1 MLASVASASVYFLC
15 IGRFL
20 AARKF
25 AMFCCC
31 HTFRADAERKNV
43 CERVF
48 ENNIIKVFLKGER
61 DMCGCLHAR
70 FITSIRLLF
79 RSKPVMSQLTPFI
92 FCFSRKSHKPG
103 SPRNPNR
110 KLVKLNKRSPKVNP
124 RKVQQDLSQK
134 QPRHKIMH
142 SAYLRHVMASLC
154 SSRSHPVSVKKS
166 RRLTAAG

>member
-1 MLASVASASVYFLC
+1 VHWSRFGCSKVCDFLLLSYVSRGRRTKKRLRESFQEQHNKSLSLSASLC
-15 IGRFL
+15 
-20 AARKF
+20 
-25 AMFCCC
+25 
-31 HTFRADAERKNV
+31 
-43 CERVF
+43 
-48 ENNIIKVFLKGER
+48 KGER

-79 RSKPVMSQLTPFI
+79 HSKPVMSQLTPFI
-92 FCFSRKSHKPG
+92 FCFSRKSRKPG
-103 SPRNPNR
+103 SPQNHNT

-134 QPRHKIMH
+134 QPRHKIMR

-154 SSRSHPVSVKKS
+154 RSRSHPVSVKKS